1 MLPYF
6 PWALAALAWF
16 STGSNTQ
23 SESVQSKRDESH
35 LELSDVLGLGHMTS
49 LYFTIYHLKLFK
61 VNSWVKDLDIF
72 SHKSFSVIV
81 YPRSFVLAKM
91 AITDLHFGVE
101 PICGMSQSS
110 SHARRARGSNGHW
123 HFCQK
128 CCAKMSMW
136 ARCETLAR
144 DHLPLTCSEDTNT
157 F

>member
-35 LELSDVLGLGHMTS
+35 LELLDVLGLGHMTS

-91 AITDLHFGVE
+91 AITDLHFGVDLSRSVE
-101 PICGMSQSS
+101 CHRAQATHAERAAPAMAIGIFAKNAVPRCGM
-110 SHARRARGSNGHW
+110 
-123 HFCQK
+123 
-128 CCAKMSMW
+128 
-136 ARCETLAR
+136 
-144 DHLPLTCSEDTNT
+144 
-157 F
+157 